1 MKLLQVLKDEA
12 FPFSYIDHTRI
23 VTRAIILNEK
33 NEVYL
38 INVERD
44 DDFGNASYLETPGGG
59 VKDGEKLREAL
70 LREIEE
76 ECGFIVDIIDE
87 IGLVEDDYNII
98 HRHNKTYYYLCRVK
112 EVCSSNREEYESL
125 WFKSLKFYNLDDVIN
140 ICKNPDSPIAQ
151 VVYNR
156 ELVVYLKV
164 KEMIK

>member
-1 MKLLQVLKDEA
+1 MKLLKLLKDEA

-59 VKDGEKLREAL
+59 VKDGEDFKDAL

-87 IGLVEDDYNII
+87 I
-98 HRHNKTYYYLCRVK
+98 
-112 EVCSSNREEYESL
+112 VCV
-125 WFKSLKFYNLDDVIN
+125 DDVDALNTTRDIAKKEGILVGISSGAAMYAAMQVAKRTEARNKN
-140 ICKNPDSPIAQ
+140 IVVLLPDTGE
-151 VVYNR
+151 R
-156 ELVVYLKV
+156 YLSAGV
-164 KEMIK
+164 FD

>member
-1 MKLLQVLKDEA
+1 MKLLKLLKDEA

-59 VKDGEKLREAL
+59 VKDGEDLKDAL

-76 ECGFIVDIIDE
+76 ECGFIVDIIDDE
-87 IGLVEDDYNII
+87 RN
-98 HRHNKTYYYLCRVK
+98 
-112 EVCSSNREEYESL
+112 
-125 WFKSLKFYNLDDVIN
+125 
-140 ICKNPDSPIAQ
+140 
-151 VVYNR
+151 
-156 ELVVYLKV
+156 
-164 KEMIK
+164 